1 MENKIMNNH
10 SDLAISVKN
19 LKVGY
24 GKNADQPNLF
34 ENFSYD
40 FKKGN
45 VYGIIGNSGAGKTTL
60 ISHLNGLLKSR
71 YGDIYINNLQ
81 ILSNQ
86 RKIKNYKKIRKE
98 VSLVFQ
104 NPQSQLFGSSVIK
117 DVAFG
122 PHNLGANKEDA
133 RARASACLKRMGV
146 SPEIFEQSPFV
157 LSNGQ
162 QRRVVLAGTLAIEPS
177 IFIFDEP
184 TAGLDP
190 AGVRLMKNLITNLK
204 KENKTIIVVS
214 HDVDFILE
222 ICDEVILLHDKKI
235 LVSGNPYDVFTSP
248 LLSHTHVN
256 KPIIIRMVEQ
266 LGKED
271 SRFKTVFDSKP
282 TDEQQLLA
290 ILKPLVTSKGGK

>member
-1 MENKIMNNH
+1 MENKIVNIH
-10 SDLAISVKN
+10 PDLAISVKN

-24 GKNADQPNLF
+24 GKKADQPNLF

-45 VYGIIGNSGAGKTTL
+45 VYGIIGNSGVGKTTL

-71 YGDIYINNLQ
+71 YGNIYINNLQ

-117 DVAFG
+117 DVTFG
-122 PHNLGANKEDA
+122 PRNLGANKEDA
-133 RARASACLKRMGV
+133 QARASACLKRM
-146 SPEIFEQSPFV
+146 EILPDIFDQSPFV

-190 AGVRLMKNLITNLK
+190 AGVRLMKNIITNLK

-222 ICDEVILLHDKKI
+222 ICDEAILLHDKKI
-235 LVSGNPYDVFTSP
+235 LVSGSPYDVFTSP

-256 KPIIIRMVEQ
+256 KPIIIRTIEQ
-266 LGKED
+266 LEKED
-271 SRFKTVFDSKP
+271 SRFKTVLDSRP

-290 ILKPLVTSKGGK
+290 ILKPLVASKGGK